1 MKHKNDENIE
11 KPKSKIFLKI
21 FIILIFLA
29 GTMFSLKI
37 APNYIR
43 NDITDKTNLIINYS
57 NVTGRMKQNLL
68 IDENDVIYLSLND
81 IMNYYD
87 KHIYYDQKYNQIVT
101 SSETKLAVLKIDK
114 RSC

>member
-29 GTMFSLKI
+29 GIMFSLKI

-57 NVTGRMKQNLL
+57 NVTGRMKQN
-68 IDENDVIYLSLND
+68 
-81 IMNYYD
+81 
-87 KHIYYDQKYNQIVT
+87 
-101 SSETKLAVLKIDK
+101 
-114 RSC
+114 